1 MTSIPVRSA
10 LAALALALF
19 AAAPVFAQ
27 PTASPAPD
35 GMARH
40 GHDHEEMHKKME
52 ERRAAM
58 AQDFRTVLKLRP
70 DQEAAFA
77 AFQAS
82 MAPPPHDERMKH
94 DHVAMETLTTPQ
106 KLDMMQ
112 ARMTE
117 HLARMQQHIQAVKTF
132 YAALS
137 PEQQHVFDA
146 LARLHGLHGG
156 GFGGHEGG
164 EREGGGHG
172 GWGRG
177 GHGGPG
183 EGPPPPPGE

>member
-1 MTSIPVRSA
+1 MTSTPVRGA

-19 AAAPVFAQ
+19 AAAPAFAQ
-27 PTASPAPD
+27 PAAPPAPD

-40 GHDHEEMHKKME
+40 GHDREEMHKKME
-52 ERRAAM
+52 AHRAAM
-58 AQDFRTVLKLRP
+58 AQDLRTVLKLRP

-82 MAPPPHDERMKH
+82 MAPPPRDERMKH
-94 DHVAMETLTTPQ
+94 DHAAMETLTTPQ

-117 HLARMQQHIQAVKTF
+117 HLARMQKHIQAVKTF

-146 LARLHGLHGG
+146 LARMHGMHGG

-164 EREGGGHG
+164 HGGHG

-177 GHGGPG
+177 DMGGRG
-183 EGPPPPPGE
+183 EGPPPPPGA